1 MDMAKTQL
9 KYTDYNW
16 ESECPDLESLEI
28 IDRYN
33 GNEIL
38 LFINYIMK
46 QWGFKKLGT
55 AHRLEKMIREDVPIH
70 LNSKEIIFKWIV
82 NNW

>member
-1 MDMAKTQL
+1 
-9 KYTDYNW
+9 
-16 ESECPDLESLEI
+16 
-28 IDRYN
+28 
-33 GNEIL
+33 
-38 LFINYIMK
+38 MK

-55 AHRLEKMIREDVPIH
+55 AQRLEKMIREDVPIH

>member
-1 MDMAKTQL
+1 MDMDKNQL

-16 ESECPDLESLEI
+16 ENECPDFESLEI

-33 GNEIL
+33 GHEIL

-55 AHRLEKMIREDVPIH
+55 AQRLEKMIREDVPIH